1 MSAQIREG
9 QENLELISGLGM
21 QIEFIGQPD
30 VELAFESLGNERGRN
45 KAQHIEVLS
54 IHKEGDITSANVF
67 VPDGKLGKVRISRS
81 FLPKLT
87 R

>member
-30 VELAFESLGNERGRN
+30 VELAFESLGNEGAEQR
-45 KAQHIEVLS
+45 
-54 IHKEGDITSANVF
+54 SAH
-67 VPDGKLGKVRISRS
+67 RS
-81 FLPKLT
+81 FKYT
-87 R
+87 

>member
-45 KAQHIEVLS
+45 KDQHIEVLS

-67 VPDGKLGKVRISRS
+67 VPDGKLGKVRISPRCEIIV
-81 FLPKLT
+81 L
-87 R
+87 

>member
-30 VELAFESLGNERGRN
+30 VELAFESLGNERG
-45 KAQHIEVLS
+45 AEQS
-54 IHKEGDITSANVF
+54 SAH
-67 VPDGKLGKVRISRS
+67 RS
-81 FLPKLT
+81 FKYT
-87 R
+87 

>member
-1 MSAQIREG
+1 
-9 QENLELISGLGM
+9 M

-67 VPDGKLGKVRISRS
+67 VPDGKLV
-81 FLPKLT
+81 
-87 R
+87 